1 MKNLH
6 LLPDEII
13 KRNIYIEKAIPFID
27 KDIVKIFIGQRRVG
41 KSYILFQLIRY
52 ISENIANANIIY
64 INKELPEFKFIN
76 DDDDLLKYVAEN
88 QTTAKNYLFVDEI
101 QEIIHFEK
109 ALRGLLVSGKWD
121 IWCTGSNAELLS
133 SDIAGVMSGRSIEIP
148 VHSLSFTEFLEF
160 HKLAND
166 TVSLN
171 LYLKFGGLPYLRNIT
186 LKEEIAY
193 EYLRSIYATIL
204 YKDIITKYRIRNIRF
219 IEDLVNFAADNTGS
233 LVSSKKISDF
243 LKSQKINIPPVRV
256 IEYLK
261 HLCNAFF
268 LIKLQR
274 SDLKGKRFFEIG
286 EKYYFNDLG
295 LRNAIIGYKPNDI
308 NKILENVVLLHLLSN
323 GYKAFTGSI
332 GVKEID
338 FVFEKNAHR
347 IYVQVAYLISDDKVY
362 EREFGNLKL
371 IEDNYP
377 KYVVSMDSINLGEEK
392 GIIHLQLL
400 QFLNTRF

>member
-6 LLPDEII
+6 LLPDQII
-13 KRNIYIEKAIPFID
+13 NRNLYIDKAIPFID

-41 KSYILFQLIRY
+41 KSYILYQLIRY
-52 ISENIANANIIY
+52 ISDNNANANILY
-64 INKELPEFKFIN
+64 INKELPEFKFIK
-76 DDDDLLKYVAEN
+76 DDVDLLKYVIEN

-109 ALRGLLVSGKWD
+109 ALRGLLASGKWD

-133 SDIAGVMSGRSIEIP
+133 SDIAGVMSGRSVEIP
-148 VHSLSFTEFLEF
+148 VYSLTFTEFLEF

-166 TVSLN
+166 HLSLN
-171 LYLKFGGLPYLRNIT
+171 LYLKFGGLPYLKNIT

-193 EYLRSIYATIL
+193 EYLKSIYNTIL
-204 YKDIITKYRIRNIRF
+204 YKDILSKHKIRNTRF

-268 LIKLQR
+268 FFKLQR
-274 SDLKGKRFFEIG
+274 ADLKGKRFFEIG
-286 EKYYFNDLG
+286 EKYYFNDIG
-295 LRNAIIGYKPNDI
+295 LRNAIIGFKPNDI

-332 GVKEID
+332 GVNEID
-338 FVFEKNAHR
+338 FVFEKNSQR
-347 IYVQVAYLISDDKVY
+347 IYIQVAYLISDDKVY
-362 EREFGNLKL
+362 EREFGNLKM
-371 IEDNYP
+371 IDDNYP
-377 KYVVSMDSINLGEEK
+377 KYVVSMDSINLGEDN
-392 GIIHLQLL
+392 GIIHIQLL
-400 QFLNTRF
+400 EFLNTLF

>member
-109 ALRGLLVSGKWD
+109 ALRGLLASGKWD

>member
-6 LLPDEII
+6 LLPDQII
-13 KRNIYIEKAIPFID
+13 NRNLYIDKAIPFID

-41 KSYILFQLIRY
+41 KSYILYQLIRY
-52 ISENIANANIIY
+52 ISDNNANANILY
-64 INKELPEFKFIN
+64 INKELPEFKFIK
-76 DDDDLLKYVAEN
+76 DDVDLLKYVIEN

-109 ALRGLLVSGKWD
+109 ALRGLLASGKWD

-133 SDIAGVMSGRSIEIP
+133 SDIAGVMSGRSVEIP
-148 VHSLSFTEFLEF
+148 VYSLTFTEFLEF

-166 TVSLN
+166 HLSLN
-171 LYLKFGGLPYLRNIT
+171 LYLKFGGLPYLKNIT

-193 EYLRSIYATIL
+193 EYLKSIYNTIL
-204 YKDIITKYRIRNIRF
+204 YKDILSKHKIRNTRF

-274 SDLKGKRFFEIG
+274 ADLKGKRFFEIG
-286 EKYYFNDLG
+286 EKYYFNDIG
-295 LRNAIIGYKPNDI
+295 LRNAIIGFKPNDI

-332 GVKEID
+332 GVNEID
-338 FVFEKNAHR
+338 FVFEKNSQR
-347 IYVQVAYLISDDKVY
+347 IYIQVAYLISDDKVY
-362 EREFGNLKL
+362 EREFGNLKM
-371 IEDNYP
+371 IDDNYP
-377 KYVVSMDSINLGEEK
+377 KYVVSMDSINLGEDN
-392 GIIHLQLL
+392 GIIHIQLL
-400 QFLNTRF
+400 EFLNTLF

>member
-6 LLPDEII
+6 LLPDQII
-13 KRNIYIEKAIPFID
+13 NRNLYIDKAIPFID

-41 KSYILFQLIRY
+41 KSYILYQLIRY
-52 ISENIANANIIY
+52 ISDNNANANILY
-64 INKELPEFKFIN
+64 INKELPEFKFIM
-76 DDDDLLKYVAEN
+76 DDDDLLKYVIEN

-109 ALRGLLVSGKWD
+109 ALRGLLASGKWD

-133 SDIAGVMSGRSIEIP
+133 SDIAGVMSGRSVEIP
-148 VHSLSFTEFLEF
+148 VYSLTFTEFLEF

-166 TVSLN
+166 HLSLN
-171 LYLKFGGLPYLRNIT
+171 LYLKFGGLPYLKNIT

-193 EYLRSIYATIL
+193 EYLKSIYNTIL
-204 YKDIITKYRIRNIRF
+204 YKDILSKHKIRNTRF

-274 SDLKGKRFFEIG
+274 ADLKGKRFFEIG
-286 EKYYFNDLG
+286 EKYYFNDIG
-295 LRNAIIGYKPNDI
+295 LRNAIIGFKPNDI

-332 GVKEID
+332 GVNEID
-338 FVFEKNAHR
+338 FVFEKNSQR
-347 IYVQVAYLISDDKVY
+347 IYIQVAYLISDDKVY
-362 EREFGNLKL
+362 EREFGNLKM
-371 IEDNYP
+371 IDDNYP
-377 KYVVSMDSINLGEEK
+377 KYVVSMDSINLGEDN
-392 GIIHLQLL
+392 GIIHMQLL
-400 QFLNTRF
+400 EFLNTRF

>member
-13 KRNIYIEKAIPFID
+13 NRKNYIDKAIQFID
-27 KDIVKIFIGQRRVG
+27 KDIIKIFTGQRRVG
-41 KSYILFQLIRY
+41 KSYILYQLIKY
-52 ISENIANANIIY
+52 ISDNNTNVNILY

-76 DDDDLLKYVAEN
+76 NDDDLLRYVIEN
-88 QTTAKNYLFVDEI
+88 QTMARNYLFIDEI

-109 ALRGLLVSGKWD
+109 ALRALLASGKWD

-133 SDIAGVMSGRSIEIP
+133 SDIAGIMSGRSIEIP
-148 VHSLSFTEFLEF
+148 VYSLNFTEFIEF
-160 HKLAND
+160 HNLAND
-166 TVSLN
+166 SMSLN
-171 LYLKFGGLPYLRNIT
+171 LYLKFGGLPYLKNIA
-186 LKEEIAY
+186 LKEDIAY
-193 EYLRSIYATIL
+193 EYLRSIYSTIL
-204 YKDIITKYRIRNIRF
+204 YKDILTKHKIRNTRF
-219 IEDLVNFAADNTGS
+219 VEDLVNFAADNTGS
-233 LVSSKKISDF
+233 IVSSKKISDF

-261 HLCNAFF
+261 HLYNAFF

-274 SDLKGKRFFEIG
+274 ADLKGKRFFEIG
-286 EKYYFNDLG
+286 EKYYFNDIG

-308 NKILENVVLLHLLSN
+308 NKILENVVLLHLLNN

-332 GVKEID
+332 GANEID
-338 FVFEKNAHR
+338 FVFEKNSQR
-347 IYVQVAYLISDDKVY
+347 IYVQVAYLISDEKVH

-371 IEDNYP
+371 IKDNYP
-377 KYVVSMDSINLGEEK
+377 KYVVSMDSLNLGEDN

-400 QFLNTRF
+400 EFLNTRF